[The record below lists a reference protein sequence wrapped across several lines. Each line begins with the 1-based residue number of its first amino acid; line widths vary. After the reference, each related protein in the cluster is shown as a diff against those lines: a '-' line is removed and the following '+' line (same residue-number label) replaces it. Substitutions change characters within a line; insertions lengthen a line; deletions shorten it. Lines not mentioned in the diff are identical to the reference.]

1 MRSLIEI
8 NMVRE
13 FLKDGE
19 EHLNVVY
26 LARVFLICI
35 WRLFFRAL
43 SSRLKPYLFHLFRAT
58 LDGVNEA

>member
-1 MRSLIEI
+1 
-8 NMVRE
+8 MVRE

-35 WRLFFRAL
+35 LRLFFRAL